1 MDSQTLQQ
9 RISLGEDSTL
19 ELKQIVFRG
28 SQKVIEPHPDGLS
41 DELAAFAN
49 ANGGTLVLG
58 VDDKTRIATG
68 IPAEQMET
76 VKSWL
81 RGIVN
86 DRISPPLEILTE
98 NVELPNAAGE
108 MVTVIVVSVP
118 RSLWIHES
126 ANGYFR
132 RVADGKR
139 WLSAYDLEN
148 AMMQRG
154 LSWTYI
160 RYNKMRVPFHHQVE
174 NGLNPDT
181 LPST

>member
-9 RISLGEDSTL
+9 RIRLGEDSTL
-19 ELKQIVFRG
+19 ELKQVAFCG
-28 SQKVIEPHPDGLS
+28 AQKIIEPHPDSLS

-49 ANGGTLVLG
+49 ANGGMLILG
-58 VDDKTRIATG
+58 VDDKTRMATG

-86 DRISPPLEILTE
+86 DRITPPLGILTE
-98 NVELPNAAGE
+98 NVELPNVAGE
-108 MVTVIVVSVP
+108 RVTAIIVSVP

-126 ANGYFR
+126 ANGYFH
-132 RVADGKR
+132 RVADSKR

-160 RYNKMRVPFHHQVE
+160 RYNKMGVPSHHQVK
-174 NGLNPDT
+174 NRVNPHT
-181 LPST
+181 LFSV

>member
-9 RISLGEDSTL
+9 RIRLGEDSTL
-19 ELKQIVFRG
+19 ELKRIVFQG
-28 SQKVIEPHPDGLS
+28 AQKVIEPHPDGLS
-41 DELAAFAN
+41 DELAAVAN

-58 VDDKTRIATG
+58 VDDKTLTATG

-76 VKSWL
+76 LKSWL

-86 DRISPPLEILTE
+86 DRITPPLEILTE

-132 RVADGKR
+132 RVADSKH

-160 RYNKMRVPFHHQVE
+160 RYNKMGVPSQSHAVHV
-174 NGLNPDT
+174 LT
-181 LPST
+181 R

>member
-1 MDSQTLQQ
+1 MRKMDSQTLQQ
-9 RISLGEDSTL
+9 CIRLGEDSTL

-28 SQKVIEPHPDGLS
+28 AQKVIEPHPDGLS

-58 VDDKTRIATG
+58 VDDKTLTATG

-76 VKSWL
+76 LKSWL
-81 RGIVN
+81 RGIIN
-86 DRISPPLEILTE
+86 DRITPPLEILTE

-132 RVADGKR
+132 RVVDGKL
-139 WLSAYDLEN
+139 WLSAYELER
-148 AMMQRG
+148 AMIQRS
-154 LSWTYI
+154 LSWMYI
-160 RYNKMRVPFHHQVE
+160 CYNKMGVPSRYDA
-174 NGLNPDT
+174 NN
-181 LPST
+181 LPVVP

>member
-9 RISLGEDSTL
+9 RIRLGEDSTL

-28 SQKVIEPHPDGLS
+28 AQTVLEPHPDGLS

-58 VDDKTRIATG
+58 VDDKTSEPTG

-76 VKSWL
+76 VRSWL
-81 RGIVN
+81 RGIAN
-86 DRISPPLEILTE
+86 DRITPPLEILTQ
-98 NVELPNAAGE
+98 NLELPNAAAE
-108 MVTVIVVSVP
+108 MVTVIVVSIP

-132 RVADGKR
+132 RVADFNR
-139 WLSAYDLEN
+139 QLSAYELERIL
-148 AMMQRG
+148 MQRG
-154 LSWTYI
+154 LSWVYI
-160 RYNKMRVPFHHQVE
+160 LYNKMGVPSRRYI
-174 NGLNPDT
+174 PA
-181 LPST
+181 

>member
-1 MDSQTLQQ
+1 MDSQTLEQ
-9 RISLGEDSTL
+9 RIRLGEDSTL
-19 ELKQIVFRG
+19 ELKQIV
-28 SQKVIEPHPDGLS
+28 PHPDGLS

-58 VDDKTRIATG
+58 VDDKTLTATG

-76 VKSWL
+76 LKSRL

-86 DRISPPLEILTE
+86 DRITPPLEILTE

-108 MVTVIVVSVP
+108 IVTVIVVSVP

-126 ANGYFR
+126 ANGYFQ
-132 RVADGKR
+132 RVVDSKR
-139 WLSAYDLEN
+139 WLSAYELER
-148 AMMQRG
+148 AMIQRG

-160 RYNKMRVPFHHQVE
+160 RYNNMGVPSHHQMKM
-174 NGLNPDT
+174 G
-181 LPST
+181 

>member
-1 MDSQTLQQ
+1 MRKMDSQTLQQ
-9 RISLGEDSTL
+9 CIRLGEDSTL

-28 SQKVIEPHPDGLS
+28 AQKVIEPHPDGLS

-58 VDDKTRIATG
+58 VDDKTLTATG

-76 VKSWL
+76 LKSWL
-81 RGIVN
+81 WGIVN
-86 DRISPPLEILTE
+86 DRITPPLEILTE

-132 RVADGKR
+132 RVADSKL
-139 WLSAYDLEN
+139 WLSAYELER
-148 AMMQRG
+148 AMIQRS
-154 LSWTYI
+154 LSWMYI
-160 RYNKMRVPFHHQVE
+160 CYNKMGVPSRYDA
-174 NGLNPDT
+174 NN
-181 LPST
+181 LPVVP